1 MLRRL
6 LGNLAGRCPM
16 GSRRGART
24 SLTSRAHDERMRE
37 PAPVITAPNGRLALT
52 LTEAARAAGV
62 SRSTIGE

>member
-1 MLRRL
+1 
-6 LGNLAGRCPM
+6 
-16 GSRRGART
+16 
-24 SLTSRAHDERMRE
+24 MRE